1 MTGVPIH
8 LEMDDHWGSPYDHG
22 NPQMSLW
29 ETFDL
34 FQLFQHPHFNLC
46 GDSFTSMVETVD
58 FLPIFVTALYQN
70 PSDGIYIQEDLTLTC
85 RKVRTA
91 GSFEFFARVF
101 FTIELWVVDDC

>member
-1 MTGVPIH
+1 MNGVPIH

-34 FQLFQHPHFNLC
+34 FQHPHFRCLC

-58 FLPIFVTALYQN
+58 FLPIFVTALYSN
-70 PSDGIYIQEDLTLTC
+70 PSSDGIYIQEDLTPCEMCVPLALLSSEPGC
-85 RKVRTA
+85 FSPSNYGWLMIAK
-91 GSFEFFARVF
+91 
-101 FTIELWVVDDC
+101 